1 MNSESRSPDQNSDP
15 TQITLNS
22 LNMAEM
28 LLGMMVLT
36 EMHSES
42 FALRKAEAMS
52 NLSVTNPC
60 SQECEPAVHSS
71 HNEP

>member
-52 NLSVTNPC
+52 FFL
-60 SQECEPAVHSS
+60 
-71 HNEP
+71 